1 MRARLLVLRR
11 QRPHRLV
18 LAFGVGG
25 LLAVLVAS
33 TVLNSTQADPIQIA
47 TVCPQS
53 GDQKHFGEDM
63 LNSVRLY
70 VDQVNRA
77 GGVDGRRIDVLVF
90 DDEGDDAQAR
100 ERAQEITKSR
110 AVIVLGH
117 CRSGNAIAASPYY
130 HAVRMPAITGNVG
143 TDRVTVDNPY
153 YFRTV
158 FNNSAAASATAH
170 YSRLVLDHQQ
180 ASIIY
185 TADELGRTLRAAF
198 EETFKDDGG
207 VIKHVWLYDAR
218 PAQRETSRRA
228 IVDALANDAGAGVVY
243 LALIDTQAV
252 DLIVDIRRRNPNIAM
267 IGSHSL
273 GSESFAKFFD
283 AYPEE
288 QRQPGYFTDGL
299 YAASPLVYDSASAET
314 RLFLEQYQQ
323 RYGSVPSWR
332 APKYYEAAIA
342 AIHAIDA
349 ANIQNTTASLE
360 DDRRRIWEQLT
371 ALVDHPA
378 AALKGLTGPLYFDRQ
393 RNSVQPVRIG
403 WFSKQQFISAPVQL
417 APISNHASIDL
428 DVERPANKVLLV
440 GDHYAWRQ
448 QIVYTGIDINQI
460 SRLDQAQGTFRVDFY
475 LWFRYAGEPD
485 VADAVFPDAVEL
497 DFDWKAPLA
506 AKTIAGLNYRLYRVR
521 GEFKTVFDFHDYP
534 FDEQLLSLRM
544 QHKRLTR
551 EQVVYVIDTFG
562 LRLPREPEVDAA
574 AFRALESWAF
584 RGVRYS
590 QDTLSSHSTRGDPA
604 AFEEATPIDFS
615 NFTVVATLQRRTS
628 VFLIKT
634 LLPLAL
640 LVLLVYMSL
649 HFSADKH
656 RDRVAVGVTALLA
669 GAVMLTS
676 IGTQLGEIGY
686 TTAIEYGF
694 YVFFGLCLFCIL
706 VALHSERLALNKQHA
721 AAARLGVWSRVVYV
735 LVVVATVAVYAVQFG
750 LRFS

>member
-1 MRARLLVLRR
+1 MLTLGRH
-11 QRPHRLV
+11 RPHRLV
-18 LAFGVGG
+18 LAFGIAG
-25 LLAVLVAS
+25 LLVLMAGAVLSS
-33 TVLNSTQADPIQIA
+33 TLADPIQIA

-53 GDQKHFGEDM
+53 GEQKHFGEDM

-70 VDQVNRA
+70 VDEVNRA
-77 GGVDGRRIDVLVF
+77 GGVDGHRIEVLVF
-90 DDEGDDAQAR
+90 DDEGDDVQAR
-100 ERAQEITKSR
+100 QRAEQIAKSR
-110 AVIVLGH
+110 ALIVLGH

-130 HAVRMPAITGNVG
+130 QAAHLPAITGNVG
-143 TDRVTVDNPY
+143 SDRLTVDNPY

-158 FNNSAAASATAH
+158 FNNSAAASSTAH

-180 ASIIY
+180 ASIIF
-185 TADELGRTLRAAF
+185 TDDELGQTLRAAF

-207 VIKHVWLYDAR
+207 VIKHVWMYDTR
-218 PAQRETSRRA
+218 PAQRESSRRA
-228 IVDALANDAGAGVVY
+228 IVDALANDPETGVVY

-252 DLIVDIRRRNPNIAM
+252 DLIVDIKRQKPNISF

-299 YAASPLVYDSASAET
+299 YAASPLVYDSTSTGT
-314 RLFLEQYQQ
+314 RHFLEQYQQ
-323 RYGSVPSWR
+323 QYGRVPTWR
-332 APKYYEAAIA
+332 APKYYEAAIV

-349 ANIQNTTASLE
+349 ANVQNTAASLE
-360 DDRRRIWEQLT
+360 DDRRRIEEQLT
-371 ALVDHPA
+371 ALVDQPA
-378 AALKGLTGPLYFDRQ
+378 AALNGLAGALYFDRQ

-403 WFSKQQFISAPVQL
+403 WFSKQQFISAPLQL
-417 APISNHASIDL
+417 APISNLASIDL
-428 DVERPANKVLLV
+428 DVERPAGYLLLV

-460 SRLDQAQGTFRVDFY
+460 SRLDQGQGTFGVDFY

-485 VADAVFPDAVEL
+485 VADVVFPDAVEQ
-497 DFDWKAPLA
+497 DFDWNAPLVV
-506 AKTIAGLNYRLYRVR
+506 KTVAGLSYRLYRVR

-534 FDEQLLSLRM
+534 FDEQFLSLRI

-551 EQVVYVIDTFG
+551 EQVVYVIDTLG
-562 LRLPREPEVDAA
+562 LRLPREAEADAP

-584 RGVRYS
+584 RGMRYS

-604 AFEEATPIDFS
+604 ALEYNTQVEFS

-640 LVLLVYMSL
+640 LVLLVYISL
-649 HFSADKH
+649 HFSPDKH
-656 RDRVAVGVTALLA
+656 RDRVAVPVTALLA
-669 GAVMLTS
+669 GVVMLTS
-676 IGTQLGEIGY
+676 IGNQLGEIGY

-694 YVFFGLCLFCIL
+694 YMFFGLCLFCLL

-721 AAARLGVWSRVVYV
+721 ASTRLGVWSRVIYV

-750 LRFS
+750 QRFS